1 MVSNWNIVG
10 SFNAPGKLLEMCA
23 KRSNYAPIANVANSE
38 TKNYRRKTIFHQI
51 YGNICLIVEKK
62 HPLNA
67 LFDNKN
73 LCFYKYSRGKH
84 KK

>member
-1 MVSNWNIVG
+1 MIG
-10 SFNAPGKLLEMCA
+10 SLNGPVILLEICA

-38 TKNYRRKTIFHQI
+38 TKKKFNRTKTIFHQM